1 MDIGSTLLG
10 ASRLTV
16 YGLWTLICIPVQML
30 LLRLSPQ
37 KGAARFP
44 RFYHRACCRLL
55 GLEVVVK
62 GAPAGDTGP
71 VLFIANHSSYLDI
84 PVLGS
89 ILPVSF
95 IAKADVDGWPV
106 FGLLARL
113 QRTVFVDRTARHK
126 ADEQRDTI
134 QGRLQA
140 GDSLVLFP
148 EGTSS
153 DGNRTLPFKTAL
165 FAVASTRI
173 GEKPLTVQPVSVT
186 ATHLDAIPLGHL
198 WRQLYAWYGDM
209 ELPPHLWRMMRA
221 GRIRVVVEFH
231 PAQSLE
237 TVGTRKALAEIC
249 WRSVAQGVERA
260 VTGRAA

>member
-10 ASRLTV
+10 MMRLAV
-16 YGLWTLICIPVQML
+16 YVAWTLCAIPMQAL
-30 LLRLSPQ
+30 LLRLSAQ
-37 KGAARFP
+37 GAGTRFP
-44 RFYHRACCRLL
+44 MLYHRVCCRIL
-55 GLEVVVK
+55 GMQVVVK
-62 GAPAGDTGP
+62 GAPVGDRP

-89 ILPVSF
+89 LLPASF

-134 QGRLQA
+134 QGRLLA
-140 GDSLVLFP
+140 GDNLVLFP

-173 GEKPLTVQPVSVT
+173 GDRPLTVQPVSVT
-186 ATHLDAIPLGHL
+186 ATHLDDIPLGHV

-221 GRIRVVVEFH
+221 GRLRILVEFH
-231 PAQSLE
+231 TPLSLE
-237 TVGTRKALAEIC
+237 TAGSRKVLADVC
-249 WRSVAQGVERA
+249 WKSVAVGVERA

>member
-10 ASRLTV
+10 LSRLTV
-16 YGLWTLICIPVQML
+16 YGLWTLACIPVQVL
-30 LLRLSPQ
+30 LLRLSRREA
-37 KGAARFP
+37 AARFP
-44 RFYHRACCRLL
+44 RFYHRVCCRLL

-62 GAPAGDTGP
+62 GTPAGAGP

-84 PVLGS
+84 PVLSS
-89 ILPVSF
+89 ILPTSF

-106 FGLLARL
+106 FGYLARL

-134 QGRLQA
+134 QGRLLA

-173 GEKPLTVQPVSVT
+173 GDSPLTVQPVSVT
-186 ATHLDAIPLGHL
+186 ATHLDGIPLGYV

-209 ELPPHLWRMMRA
+209 ELPPHLWRMTRA

-231 PAQSLE
+231 TQQSLD
-237 TVGTRKALAEIC
+237 TAGTRKALADLC

>member
-1 MDIGSTLLG
+1 MEIGSTLLG
-10 ASRLTV
+10 IARLVV
-16 YGLWTLICIPVQML
+16 YGTWTLLCIPVQML

-37 KGAARFP
+37 GAAARFP
-44 RFYHRACCRLL
+44 RFYHRLCCRIL
-55 GLEVVVK
+55 GMQVVVK
-62 GAPAGDTGP
+62 GAPAGDRP

-89 ILPVSF
+89 ILPASF

-106 FGLLARL
+106 FGFLARL

-134 QGRLQA
+134 QGRLLA
-140 GDSLVLFP
+140 GDNLVLFP

-173 GEKPLTVQPVSVT
+173 GDRPLTVQPVSVT
-186 ATHLDAIPLGHL
+186 ATHLDDIPLGHV

-221 GRIRVVVEFH
+221 GRLRILVEFH
-231 PAQSLE
+231 TPLSLE
-237 TVGTRKALAEIC
+237 TAGSRKTLADVC
-249 WRSVAQGVERA
+249 WKSVAVGVERA

>member
-10 ASRLTV
+10 LSRLTV
-16 YGLWTLICIPVQML
+16 YALFTLALIPVQIV

-37 KGAARFP
+37 AGATRFP
-44 RFYHRACCRLL
+44 RFYHRVCCRIL
-55 GLEVVVK
+55 GLEVVVR
-62 GAPAGDTGP
+62 GVPADGRS

-89 ILPVSF
+89 VLPVSF
-95 IAKADVDGWPV
+95 IAKAEVSGWAG

-134 QGRLQA
+134 QGRLQS
-140 GDSLVLFP
+140 GDNLVLFP

-173 GEKPLTVQPVSVT
+173 AERPLTVQPVSVT
-186 ATHLDAIPLGHL
+186 ATHLDGIPLGHV

-209 ELPPHLWRMMRA
+209 ELPPHLWRAVRA
-221 GRIRVVVEFH
+221 GRLRVTVEFH

-237 TVGTRKALAEIC
+237 TAGSRKALAEIC
-249 WRSVAQGVERA
+249 WQSVAGGVERA

>member
-1 MDIGSTLLG
+1 MEIGSALLG
-10 ASRLTV
+10 GVRLAV
-16 YGLWTLICIPVQML
+16 YGAWTLACIPVQIL
-30 LLRLSPQ
+30 LLRLSPRH
-37 KGAARFP
+37 GASTFP
-44 RFYHRACCRLL
+44 RFYHRVCCRLL

-62 GAPAGDTGP
+62 GAPAGGVP

-95 IAKADVDGWPV
+95 IAKADVNGWPV

-113 QRTVFVDRTARHK
+113 QRTVFVDRAARHK

-140 GDSLVLFP
+140 GDNLVLFP

-173 GEKPLTVQPVSVT
+173 QDRPLTVQPVSVT
-186 ATHLDAIPLGHL
+186 ATHLDDIPLGHV

-221 GRIRVVVEFH
+221 GRLRVLVEFH
-231 PAQSLE
+231 APQSLE
-237 TVGTRKALAEIC
+237 TTGSRKALAEVC
-249 WRSVAQGVERA
+249 WKSVADGVNRA

>member
-1 MDIGSTLLG
+1 MEIGSTLLG
-10 ASRLTV
+10 IFRLAAYATV
-16 YGLWTLICIPVQML
+16 TLCGIPVQIL
-30 LLRLSPQ
+30 LLRLSPHR
-37 KGAARFP
+37 AAAAFP
-44 RFYHRACCRLL
+44 RFYHRICCRIM
-55 GLEVVVK
+55 GLQVEVK
-62 GAPAGDTGP
+62 GTPATDRP

-89 ILPVSF
+89 ILPASF
-95 IAKADVDGWPV
+95 IAKVDVDGWPV

-134 QGRLQA
+134 QGRLLA
-140 GDSLVLFP
+140 GDHLILFP

-173 GEKPLTVQPVSVT
+173 QDRPLTVQPVSVT
-186 ATHLDAIPLGHL
+186 ATHLDGIPLGHA

-221 GRIRVVVEFH
+221 GRLRILVEFH
-231 PAQSLE
+231 PPQSLDS
-237 TVGTRKALAEIC
+237 VGSRKALADIC
-249 WRSVAQGVERA
+249 WKSVAAGVDRA